1 MIVLYKKNF
10 DPNARKALDDL
21 KLEIANEFDA
31 NLTDEEMADGAMTH
45 DLIRKAEKKRSD
57 MDMDTFNPS

>member
-1 MIVLYKKNF
+1 MYKKIF

-31 NLTDEEMADGAMTH
+31 NLTDDEIADGAMTD
-45 DLIRKAEKKRSD
+45 DLVKKAERKLS
-57 MDMDTFNPS
+57 DMDTFNPS

>member
-1 MIVLYKKNF
+1 MYKRNL

-31 NLTDEEMADGAMTH
+31 NLTEDEMSDGAMTQ
-45 DLIRKAEKKRSD
+45 DLVKKAEKRRSD
-57 MDMDTFNPS
+57 MDSYNPS

>member
-31 NLTDEEMADGAMTH
+31 QLTEDEIVDGAMTH
-45 DLIRKAEKKRSD
+45 DLIRKAERKRSD

>member
-1 MIVLYKKNF
+1 MIVLYKKIF

-31 NLTDEEMADGAMTH
+31 QLTEDEIVDGAMTH
-45 DLIRKAEKKRSD
+45 DLIRKAERKRSD

>member
-1 MIVLYKKNF
+1 MRKNNF

-31 NLTDEEMADGAMTH
+31 KLTDDEVADGAMTQ
-45 DLIRKAEKKRSD
+45 DLVKRAERKRS
-57 MDMDTFNPS
+57 DMDTFNPS